1 MDYVVH
7 GVTKS
12 HTGLSGF
19 HFHPDQTNIHVQLW
33 NKVSRMGSMSKK
45 DGIKN
50 EQPASSLPPK

>member
-1 MDYVVH
+1 MDCIVH

-45 DGIKN
+45 GWDEK
-50 EQPASSLPPK
+50 